1 MLSDHIVASDSAI
14 IRIGNFINLTGVA
27 AEIDGYNEFRKKY
40 FGIIEGFYKR
50 YNISLSRLV
59 LKTEDILKL
68 VPSYDIQE
76 AHIELTE
83 ELLKIK
89 NIKRINVT
97 NTILLADSVITWKG
111 KITGL
116 EFVNKIL
123 QQYYPVVPIWRY
135 YFKYRNFPNY
145 AKHAVLDGIQGKIT
159 KAWNFVGKTADIVNV
174 VPHGD
179 QTHPCISL
187 CDLICGYIKNTVYHI
202 DANEILNQLKDK
214 TPAYVYS
221 EFVGDNEIEY
231 LRTEYPHSL
240 KVERNFPHP
249 VFIIHKSESIDNKI
263 VKDTDFFQLLLRFA
277 ELRGGAVSFE
287 DLVNQQSA
295 LQKGDYLIC
304 LDNKGYEKMKY
315 VEILNPYREIKVLNV
330 EETYKLMKNRERT
343 TLETISESE

>member
-14 IRIGNFINLTGVA
+14 IRRGKFTNLIGVA
-27 AEIDGYNEFRKKY
+27 VEINGHNEFREKY
-40 FGIIEGFYKR
+40 FGIIKEFYKR
-50 YNISLSRLV
+50 YNISLSRFV
-59 LKTEDILKL
+59 LKTEDLLKL
-68 VPSYDIQE
+68 IPSYDIHE

-83 ELLKIK
+83 KLLKIE
-89 NIKRINVT
+89 NIKKITVT
-97 NTILLADSVITWKG
+97 NTILMNPVLTWKG
-111 KITGL
+111 KMTGL

-135 YFKYRNFPNY
+135 YFKYRNYSNY

-159 KAWNFVGKTADIVNV
+159 KAWKFVGKTADIVNV

-202 DANEILNQLKDK
+202 DANEILTQLKDK
-214 TPAYVYS
+214 TPAYVES

-249 VFIIHKSESIDNKI
+249 VFLIHKSESIDNKI
-263 VKDTDFFQLLLRFA
+263 VKDTDFFQLLLSFA

-304 LDNKGYEKMKY
+304 LNSKEYEKMKY

-330 EETYKLMKNRERT
+330 EETYKLMKDRERT